1 MPFITNDPVVEPFIS
16 NDPEVSPEELQTRE
30 AVEARIAAQKSRLD
44 PMAYAR
50 GAVQGISDFADQ
62 IKGANK
68 EILNRMANPAV
79 PETPAEAALTAGLS
93 AFGPA
98 ARALGPDLPKVAF
111 ETALRGASDLGQIGK
126 DVVES
131 QALDPYRVVRQAVKD
146 EGFIPAAGK
155 LISKAPQLLTPG
167 LDKTAAL
174 LQVFPTQAAE
184 VIRQAQQRS
193 AQQAQDREALQ
204 KGDRSQL
211 GEVATAIASQFTDN
225 PILAEEIGKAVSPP
239 KDLAQT
245 IDLASNLADPSVLES
260 RLVKLG
266 TRVGNVVAPT
276 LTKQMSTPILEMGG
290 KAAKVAAAQEA
301 KDRLS
306 QIVDNNRKAWTEA
319 VQRSDVSAPPLQTPP
334 RQLFAPSEV
343 ELAKALFSERAAQAG
358 QKGSGLV
365 QQGVGAAGRAAETG
379 GKLIESAAGKLDEV
393 TDKYEGPLS
402 LASTVAGASGGV
414 TGALMASQLPGA
426 VRKIT
431 KWSQNAS
438 RAGTALRTIANTD
451 WESSIPVWR
460 QIAKDPDAPQWLVR
474 GVTANIAGKLKAGE
488 IVEKG
493 LRVGGDLG
501 KGILEGAATDAVLT
515 GMDTSKSGEEIGG
528 EAGTGALFG
537 AVGTAPALKSM
548 SNERKALA
556 FSYDSMRKA
565 SESIAAGADPL
576 VIAATPDATM
586 HSSVILESMF
596 RGMLPGRKDLKVD
609 LMDGA
614 QFAKAS
620 SDPGAAAYFDESTG
634 RIAVNLESI
643 DADGRQLHEVGHA
656 LMSSVAGSNPAIVQH
671 FQQLLGA
678 DGLARARQ
686 DYQQA
691 LGRTVPQDDAF
702 IVGELFSEALANGLR
717 GANLNEALPTVLGRT
732 QTQSFF
738 RDADVRKAIK
748 DPNTLELVRQQFQAA
763 SEFRPAVDMEKEPG
777 VKLRPAQAG
786 NHPALPTET
795 RADGTQGNDFVD
807 VTNGQARE
815 TPVPVVRARVRS
827 RRREV
832 LGLFPDVPPSGNVN
846 PQASNVGV
854 RQGPSG
860 MTEKTGTRLGEQFY
874 ATARS
879 FGDGTKNML
888 RRVEQAIANN
898 ETLAGWYQQIGEGDG
913 WSASVRESLGAME
926 AQYKDFMPFA
936 FKVDKQGNLL
946 VQNYSLSALER
957 KAAGWAGRQGPLSLE
972 MWNGDIGSF
981 RQDVQTYLKN
991 HAEGRPGSDGLGDM
1005 KRNLINVF
1013 LVGGNRT
1020 FEALNPL
1027 RAQAKGRDRQ
1037 GIVRSYRADRLQTV
1051 EPSAITGFE
1060 KPDYNK
1066 QVRNLTPE
1074 VDQQFWE
1081 GDSKQFSPA
1090 VTGEQPNFTPP
1101 QKTIKAYKLFRTL
1114 KSRPGELFPLF
1125 IGKGESVPV
1134 GEWIPAKFI
1143 PTKGFAERPG
1153 WHAGVLPNAP
1163 HLLSK
1168 DGTMPSDR
1176 VWAEVEIPADVDWQ
1190 SKANATSTGDIK
1202 SEVPAGGYYTFKR
1215 PGLQGG
1221 SWVIGGALK
1230 VNRLL
1235 SNADVDKIMS
1245 DAGASTS
1252 APVSGQ
1258 VRNSPPVK
1266 LNKKTAIQINSYNH
1280 AQQLFDRGYTLYGA
1294 SNDGFDDSPNLIRTS
1309 DEIDRYDPENMVAMV
1324 PKSGDPVRNSPNV
1337 QTDTPEFKKWFS
1349 GSSVVNEDGSPRV
1362 MYHGTI
1368 SSDIGAFRS
1377 NRARGQIA
1385 GHFAFEPDFASDFA
1399 LSGHWNVIPEEGI
1412 NPSVYPVYLNVK
1424 KVFDVRDPK
1433 ARSEMTRLGE
1443 PTNRG
1448 YDWTVLERP
1457 EFVRELRS
1465 KGYDGYLDFEAGD
1478 RMPPTGIAVFNPTQI
1493 KSAIGNTGEFDPNN
1507 PDIRYTPKVD
1517 RNLVALHN
1525 TTEEGIR
1532 AALKLGGIPV
1542 PSLGVTKKDKAF
1554 TGFGNITL
1562 IADKAAVD
1570 PQADPRNRLYNAD
1583 VYSPRQPRPFQAVSK
1598 GGRDR
1603 LSKRINALK
1612 PRSLETWNDISSGER
1627 AYDQVLEKGPNNV
1640 ADTTR
1645 NLVRSLDVQA
1655 AFLTE
1660 KGVQVP
1666 RLMKDPDLSNRV
1678 LDRDSLSD
1686 PRLAVL
1692 LQHPDDLYDFL
1703 KTPEGIAVGDDIR
1716 KLVFEERGGAVGDL
1730 SPEQRQRLNALT
1742 GKNYGA
1748 PGTPFPFRDA
1758 DSILSDLSTIADGS
1772 KKVVDRFGITEWV
1785 RDQIKSRESE
1795 FSKWVDGLTADIF
1808 EPDQKLVRGTKK
1820 VPYTLEN
1827 VTDAMTGK
1835 VRGQE
1840 EGGLTHSLGR
1850 ARSESAVQFRDLDQ
1864 ARAAEGSLMTREGLE
1879 PLRRERQ
1886 NQFDQ
1891 VVEALAPFDK
1901 YPDRN
1906 GFDRLDNL
1914 SEAMGKIAKRPASA
1928 ASVLASFDYTGIS
1941 PQVLLDVRK
1950 FALSLRDDPTEYF
1963 ESKPQRAV
1971 GLSEFKAAI
1980 VPEGTSPDVVDALKQ
1995 AGLAVETYTDNAN
2008 RIAAVERVSSEKDLL
2023 FSPKVS
2029 FDQPSDKVM
2038 DTSAI
2043 NLLHGTST
2051 VLPPGTKEAPK
2062 TLDTIAKNLQEA
2074 AVTQW
2079 GRIINSYDITPAEYE
2094 VIADNAMNECVA
2106 ALQASGK
2113 NAFDWYTTAI
2123 ARASVIMSVL
2133 HPELKDDAAARASGV
2148 FPNAKAAH
2156 LGMTMAMAI
2165 TSQNLSVDSNSQY
2178 AEEQFSHL
2186 LKTGKFDP
2194 EKEYGTKA
2202 TSISSNLA
2210 LANVLIEKLGWEG
2223 ADKFLAESFTVKEL
2237 SEVAKQIRGKKVTIS
2252 GRAEDIVQGAAL
2264 FGPKIGQGFLQN
2276 LRGNYVPVTI
2286 DLWMRRTWGRWT
2298 GDVMEIDPL
2307 TPERVSRLLEG
2318 ARAKGLVLPQQ
2329 MKTMRTV
2336 ARSRKGG
2343 STYTTLSDALVEKIR
2358 DDRGL
2363 RDVIFSVTE
2372 DLVKEWGNRYKS
2384 VKKFAVRPE
2393 DLKAVRDGSLSF
2405 DALTDRQM
2413 AILKRLDVQYG
2424 RYVEQQKTA
2433 PEGTEKLPKDLW
2445 RQSQLQALGH
2455 TEMLTNKDISNIK
2468 PEWASSAIVIQNAL
2482 GPIDV
2487 PNDQDR
2493 EVITRLV
2500 NDIRGRLKQQG
2511 IETTNADIQ
2520 AILWYPEKD
2529 IWAKLS
2535 DGTSDSDLKQSYDTE
2550 FLKIAEARG
2559 LGDQARA
2566 ALQQAESDRTART
2579 GSSPGAG
2586 ETR

>member
-30 AVEARIAAQKSRLD
+30 AVDARIAAQKSRLD
-44 PMAYAR
+44 PSAYIR
-50 GAVQGISDFADQ
+50 GAVQGVSDFAGQ
-62 IKGANK
+62 VQGANK

-79 PETPAEAALTAGLS
+79 PETPAETALTAGLS

-131 QALDPYRVVRQAVKD
+131 QALDPYRVVRQAVTD

-276 LTKQMSTPILEMGG
+276 LTKQMSIPILEMGG

-358 QKGSGLV
+358 QKGAGLV
-365 QQGVGAAGRAAETG
+365 QQGVGATGRAAETG
-379 GKLIESAAGKLDEV
+379 GKLIENAAGKLDEV

-438 RAGTALRTIANTD
+438 RAGTALRTIADTD
-451 WESSIPVWR
+451 WGSSIPVWR

-474 GVTANIAGKLKAGE
+474 GVTANVAGKLKTGE
-488 IVEKG
+488 LVEKG

-501 KGILEGAATDAVLT
+501 KGVLEGAATDAVLT

-528 EAGTGALFG
+528 EAGTGGLFG
-537 AVGTAPALKSM
+537 ALGTLPALKSM

-565 SESIAAGADPL
+565 SESIAAGADPM

-586 HSSVILESMF
+586 HSSVILEQMF

-614 QFAKAS
+614 QFAQAS
-620 SDPGAAAYFDESTG
+620 SDPGAAAYFDENTG

-748 DPNTLELVRQQFQAA
+748 DPNTLELVRQQFQSAV
-763 SEFRPAVDMEKEPG
+763 EFRPAVDMEKEPG

-888 RRVEQAIANN
+888 RRVEQAIAKN

-926 AQYKDFMPFA
+926 AQYKDFMPYA

-1090 VTGEQPNFTPP
+1090 VAGSQADFTPP

-1266 LNKKTAIQINSYNH
+1266 LNKKTAIQINSYRH
-1280 AQQLFDRGYTLYGA
+1280 AEQLFDRGYTLYGA
-1294 SNDGFDDSPNLIRTS
+1294 SNDGFDDSPNLIRTL
-1309 DEIDRYDPENMVAMV
+1309 DELDKYDPENMVAMV
-1324 PKSGDPVRNSPNV
+1324 PKGGDPIRNSPNV
-1337 QTDTPEFKKWFS
+1337 QIDTPEFKKWFT
-1349 GSSVVNEDGSPRV
+1349 GSAVVNEDGSPRV

-1399 LSGHWNVIPEEGI
+1399 ISGHWNVIPEEGV

-1478 RMPPTGIAVFNPTQI
+1478 RKPPTGIAVFNPTQI

-1532 AALKLGGIPV
+1532 SALKLGGIPV

-1554 TGFGNITL
+1554 TGFGDITL
-1562 IADKAAVD
+1562 IADKATVD

-1612 PRSLETWNDISSGER
+1612 PRSLEAWNDISSGER

-1645 NLVRSLDVQA
+1645 NLARSLDVQA

-1666 RLMKDPDLSNRV
+1666 RLMKDPDLRNRI
-1678 LDRDSLSD
+1678 LDRESLSD

-1692 LQHPDDLYDFL
+1692 SQHPDDLYDFL

-1716 KLVFEERGGAVGDL
+1716 TLAFEERGGAVGDL
-1730 SPEQRQRLNALT
+1730 SPEQRQRLNALMEKT
-1742 GKNYGA
+1742 YGA

-1758 DSILSDLSTIADGS
+1758 DSISSDLSTLADGS
-1772 KKVVDRFGITEWV
+1772 KKVVDRFGITEWI
-1785 RDQIKSRESE
+1785 RDQIKPREAE

-1808 EPDQKLVRGTKK
+1808 ESDQKLIRGTKK

-1850 ARSESAVQFRDLDQ
+1850 ARSESAVQFRNLDQ

-1906 GFDRLDNL
+1906 GLDRLDNL

-1928 ASVLASFDYTGIS
+1928 ASVLASFDYTGIT
-1941 PQVLLDVRK
+1941 PQVLSDVRK
-1950 FALSLRDDPTEYF
+1950 FALSLKEAPTEYF
-1963 ESKPQRAV
+1963 EAKPQRAV
-1971 GLSEFKAAI
+1971 GLGEFKAAV

-2008 RIAAVERVSSEKDLL
+2008 RIATVERVSSDKDLL

-2133 HPELKDDAAARASGV
+2133 HPELKDDATARASGV

-2223 ADKFLAESFTVKEL
+2223 ADKFLAENFTVKEL

-2252 GRAEDIVQGAAL
+2252 GRADDIVQGAAL

-2276 LRGNYVPVTI
+2276 LRGNFVPVTI

-2298 GDVMEIDPL
+2298 GDVMEVDPL

>member
-1 MPFITNDPVVEPFIS
+1 
-16 NDPEVSPEELQTRE
+16 
-30 AVEARIAAQKSRLD
+30 
-44 PMAYAR
+44 
-50 GAVQGISDFADQ
+50 
-62 IKGANK
+62 
-68 EILNRMANPAV
+68 
-79 PETPAEAALTAGLS
+79 
-93 AFGPA
+93 
-98 ARALGPDLPKVAF
+98 
-111 ETALRGASDLGQIGK
+111 
-126 DVVES
+126 
-131 QALDPYRVVRQAVKD
+131 
-146 EGFIPAAGK
+146 
-155 LISKAPQLLTPG
+155 
-167 LDKTAAL
+167 
-174 LQVFPTQAAE
+174 
-184 VIRQAQQRS
+184 
-193 AQQAQDREALQ
+193 
-204 KGDRSQL
+204 
-211 GEVATAIASQFTDN
+211 
-225 PILAEEIGKAVSPP
+225 
-239 KDLAQT
+239 
-245 IDLASNLADPSVLES
+245 
-260 RLVKLG
+260 
-266 TRVGNVVAPT
+266 
-276 LTKQMSTPILEMGG
+276 
-290 KAAKVAAAQEA
+290 
-301 KDRLS
+301 
-306 QIVDNNRKAWTEA
+306 
-319 VQRSDVSAPPLQTPP
+319 
-334 RQLFAPSEV
+334 
-343 ELAKALFSERAAQAG
+343 
-358 QKGSGLV
+358 
-365 QQGVGAAGRAAETG
+365 
-379 GKLIESAAGKLDEV
+379 
-393 TDKYEGPLS
+393 
-402 LASTVAGASGGV
+402 
-414 TGALMASQLPGA
+414 
-426 VRKIT
+426 
-431 KWSQNAS
+431 
-438 RAGTALRTIANTD
+438 
-451 WESSIPVWR
+451 
-460 QIAKDPDAPQWLVR
+460 
-474 GVTANIAGKLKAGE
+474 
-488 IVEKG
+488 
-493 LRVGGDLG
+493 
-501 KGILEGAATDAVLT
+501 
-515 GMDTSKSGEEIGG
+515 
-528 EAGTGALFG
+528 
-537 AVGTAPALKSM
+537 
-548 SNERKALA
+548 
-556 FSYDSMRKA
+556 
-565 SESIAAGADPL
+565 
-576 VIAATPDATM
+576 
-586 HSSVILESMF
+586 
-596 RGMLPGRKDLKVD
+596 
-609 LMDGA
+609 
-614 QFAKAS
+614 
-620 SDPGAAAYFDESTG
+620 
-634 RIAVNLESI
+634 
-643 DADGRQLHEVGHA
+643 
-656 LMSSVAGSNPAIVQH
+656 
-671 FQQLLGA
+671 
-678 DGLARARQ
+678 
-686 DYQQA
+686 
-691 LGRTVPQDDAF
+691 
-702 IVGELFSEALANGLR
+702 
-717 GANLNEALPTVLGRT
+717 
-732 QTQSFF
+732 
-738 RDADVRKAIK
+738 
-748 DPNTLELVRQQFQAA
+748 
-763 SEFRPAVDMEKEPG
+763 
-777 VKLRPAQAG
+777 
-786 NHPALPTET
+786 
-795 RADGTQGNDFVD
+795 
-807 VTNGQARE
+807 
-815 TPVPVVRARVRS
+815 
-827 RRREV
+827 
-832 LGLFPDVPPSGNVN
+832 
-846 PQASNVGV
+846 
-854 RQGPSG
+854 
-860 MTEKTGTRLGEQFY
+860 
-874 ATARS
+874 
-879 FGDGTKNML
+879 
-888 RRVEQAIANN
+888 
-898 ETLAGWYQQIGEGDG
+898 
-913 WSASVRESLGAME
+913 
-926 AQYKDFMPFA
+926 
-936 FKVDKQGNLL
+936 
-946 VQNYSLSALER
+946 
-957 KAAGWAGRQGPLSLE
+957 
-972 MWNGDIGSF
+972 
-981 RQDVQTYLKN
+981 
-991 HAEGRPGSDGLGDM
+991 
-1005 KRNLINVF
+1005 
-1013 LVGGNRT
+1013 
-1020 FEALNPL
+1020 
-1027 RAQAKGRDRQ
+1027 
-1037 GIVRSYRADRLQTV
+1037 
-1051 EPSAITGFE
+1051 
-1060 KPDYNK
+1060 
-1066 QVRNLTPE
+1066 
-1074 VDQQFWE
+1074 
-1081 GDSKQFSPA
+1081 
-1090 VTGEQPNFTPP
+1090 
-1101 QKTIKAYKLFRTL
+1101 
-1114 KSRPGELFPLF
+1114 
-1125 IGKGESVPV
+1125 
-1134 GEWIPAKFI
+1134 
-1143 PTKGFAERPG
+1143 
-1153 WHAGVLPNAP
+1153 
-1163 HLLSK
+1163 
-1168 DGTMPSDR
+1168 MPSDR

-1266 LNKKTAIQINSYNH
+1266 LNKKTAIQINSYRH
-1280 AQQLFDRGYTLYGA
+1280 AEQLFDRGYTLYGA
-1294 SNDGFDDSPNLIRTS
+1294 SNDGFDDSPNLIRTR
-1309 DEIDRYDPENMVAMV
+1309 EELDRYDPENMVAMV
-1324 PKSGDPVRNSPNV
+1324 PKGGDPVRNSPNV
-1337 QTDTPEFKKWFS
+1337 QIDTPEFKKWFA

-1368 SSDIGAFRS
+1368 SPNIKAFRS

-1399 LSGHWNVIPEEGI
+1399 SFGHWNVVPEEGI
-1412 NPSVYPVYLNVK
+1412 NPTVYPVYLSVK
-1424 KVFDVRDPK
+1424 KLFDVRDDA
-1433 ARSEMTRLGE
+1433 ARAEIKRLGQ
-1443 PTNRG
+1443 PTPRG
-1448 YDWTVLERP
+1448 HDWTTLERP
-1457 EFVRELRS
+1457 EVVQELRN
-1465 KGYDGYLDFEAGD
+1465 KGYDGYLDFEKGD
-1478 RMPPTGIAVFNPTQI
+1478 RSPPTGIAVFQPTQI
-1493 KSAIGNTGEFDPNN
+1493 KSAIGNEGTFDPSN
-1507 PDIRYTPKVD
+1507 PDIRKSPKVD

-1532 AALKLGGIPV
+1532 SALKLGGIPV

-1554 TGFGNITL
+1554 TGFGDITL
-1562 IADKAAVD
+1562 IADKATVD
-1570 PQADPRNRLYNAD
+1570 PQADPRNRLFNAD

-1598 GGRDR
+1598 GARDR

-1612 PRSLETWNDISSGER
+1612 PPSLETWNDISSGER
-1627 AYDQVLEKGPNNV
+1627 AYDQVLEKGANNA
-1640 ADTTR
+1640 ADTHR
-1645 NLVRSLDVQA
+1645 NLSRSLDVQA

-1666 RLMKDPDLSNRV
+1666 RLMKDPDLRNRI
-1678 LDRDSLSD
+1678 LDRESLSD

-1692 LQHPDDLYDFL
+1692 SQHPDDLYDFL

-1716 KLVFEERGGAVGDL
+1716 TLAFEERGGAVGDL
-1730 SPEQRQRLNALT
+1730 SPEQRQRLKALMEKT
-1742 GKNYGA
+1742 YGA

-1758 DSILSDLSTIADGS
+1758 DSISSDLSTLADGS
-1772 KKVVDRFGITEWV
+1772 KKVVDRFGITEWI
-1785 RDQIKSRESE
+1785 RDQIKPREAE

-1808 EPDQKLVRGTKK
+1808 EPDQKLIRGTKK

-1827 VTDAMTGK
+1827 ITDAMTGK
-1835 VRGQE
+1835 IRGQE

-1886 NQFDQ
+1886 DRFDQ

-1914 SEAMGKIAKRPASA
+1914 SEAMGKIAKRPALA

-1941 PQVLLDVRK
+1941 PQVLSDVRK

-2008 RIAAVERVSSEKDLL
+2008 RIATVERVSSEKDLL

-2133 HPELKDDAAARASGV
+2133 HPELKDDATARASGV

-2223 ADKFLAESFTVKEL
+2223 ADKFLAENFTVKEL

-2252 GRAEDIVQGAAL
+2252 GRADDSVQGAAL

-2276 LRGNYVPVTI
+2276 LRGNFVPVTI

-2298 GDVMEIDPL
+2298 GDVMEVDPL

-2336 ARSRKGG
+2336 SRSRKGG

-2358 DDRGL
+2358 DDREL

-2445 RQSQLQALGH
+2445 RQNQLQALGH
-2455 TEMLTNKDISNIK
+2455 TELLTNKDISSIK